1 MRRPSHT
8 VDIIPAQLRHSVLF
22 ENVSDDHFLTARS
35 RLIEQR
41 YFAGQS
47 IFLEHTEGNAMFV
60 IARGRVKIVK
70 REHGREYRLALLHA
84 GDFFGEL
91 ELVDGRRR
99 SASAIAMED
108 SVIYALRRED
118 FDQLLRESHPFA
130 VRLMQVLVLR
140 LRTLGNNFIREVGRA
155 TERVQTDLK
164 KFDQIVEAAKIV
176 NSTLDLDHLLAII
189 LETALRIV
197 DGDRGTVYLIDRKKR
212 ELWSKVLKGKE
223 MVEIRLPLNKGI
235 AGYVASTGEVVNIR
249 NAYDDPR
256 FNAAVDRRS
265 GYVTRTVLCMPMRN
279 KDGVIIGVFQLLN
292 KRTGEFTQDDVD
304 FIDALSVHASL
315 AIENARLYDQ
325 EREKLRM
332 EKELFAAREVI
343 SSLLPDHVPR
353 LSGFDFASY
362 SKPARVVGGDYYDFI
377 SMENGLC
384 GICLG
389 DVSGKGL
396 PAALLMAS
404 AQATVRSQAL
414 TLPSPG
420 ACLGRSNNL
429 LVQSTDAEK
438 FVTVFLGVLD
448 PVAKRLTYCNAGHQ
462 YPILLSPHRA
472 ESIYLKTGGIMLGMI
487 EQLTFEEETVDLAS
501 GDVLLV
507 VSDGITEAMNRHG
520 EQFGEQ
526 RLEAVIRN
534 HAAETAVEIVEAIVD
549 AVASHT
555 ASTEQMDDMTILAMK
570 CNA

>member
-1 MRRPSHT
+1 MKKPSHT
-8 VDIIPAQLRHSVLF
+8 VDIVPAQLRHSVLF
-22 ENVSDDHFLTARS
+22 ENVSDDHFLAVRS

-47 IFLEHTEGNAMFV
+47 IFQEHAEGNALFV

-176 NSTLDLDHLLAII
+176 NSTLDLEHLLAII

-223 MVEIRLPLNKGI
+223 MVEIRLPLSKGI
-235 AGYVASTGEVVNIR
+235 AGHVASTGEVVNIR
-249 NAYDDPR
+249 NAYDDVR
-256 FNAAVDRRS
+256 FNAAVDKRS

-292 KRTGEFTQDDVD
+292 KRSGEFTQDDVD
-304 FIDALSVHASL
+304 FIDALSIHASL
-315 AIENARLYDQ
+315 AIENARLYEQ

-353 LSGFDFASY
+353 LPGFDFASY
-362 SKPARVVGGDYYDFI
+362 SQPARVVGGDYFDFI
-377 SMENGLC
+377 TMENGLC

-420 ACLGRSNNL
+420 ASLARSNNL
-429 LVQSTDAEK
+429 LFQSTDAEK
-438 FVTVFLGVLD
+438 FVTLFLGILD
-448 PVAKRLTYCNAGHQ
+448 PATRRLTYCNAGHQ
-462 YPILLSPHRA
+462 YPILLSPHRK
-472 ESIYLKTGGIMLGMI
+472 EPLYLKTGGIMLGMI
-487 EQLTFEEETVDLAS
+487 EQLPYEEETVELAS
-501 GDVLLV
+501 DDVLLV
-507 VSDGITEAMNRHG
+507 VSDGITEAMNLHG

-526 RLEAVIRN
+526 RLEGVIRN
-534 HAAETAVEIVEAIVD
+534 HAAETAAEIVEAIVD
-549 AVASHT
+549 AVAAHT
-555 ASTEQMDDMTILAMK
+555 ESAEQMDDMTILAMK
-570 CNA
+570 RTA